1 MADDALN
8 QIESASKFP
17 LTAAF
22 SFAITVV
29 ATRASTA
36 KRVASNATHRL
47 FLTEVSFP
55 ENYSPENSTRLDV
68 ALKDHD
74 FDLRALYGQVSSAPE
89 GLAVFFSGMKGRLAG
104 YETKLEELRRENIP
118 YLGTSIPFPESLDS
132 IGIENHRALYK
143 DIIRTMLGDPNSIV
157 YKIAEEMGVPVIPIT
172 HSTSGS
178 VLQELLSD
186 PNEMEFRQV
195 YEAKALPPQ
204 HIAPFNSAAGASP
217 IEENQVK
224 IPILGMSHREKFF
237 EHMSS
242 HANAVFKDNFIEL
255 YHTLRLFFSGRNV
268 TLVRELLPCYNT
280 IETLM
285 VDGEAS
291 RNRIASD
298 PDAVSPML
306 KRQTIYLNDEDSVA
320 CSAYTRELAEDILG
334 CRVEHIECE
343 PHSAHNPFQNNPEGL
358 TIFIKNIKTMC
369 ADWQLEHEA
378 RAKADAQAHIKEIV
392 EDHKT
397 KIIPN
402 IGEWIKKGFERFMP
416 GNKATPNEKGSTKDS
431 RAPFIS

>member
-8 QIESASKFP
+8 QIESASKLP
-17 LTAAF
+17 LVAAF

-29 ATRASTA
+29 ATKASTA

-55 ENYSPENSTRLDV
+55 ENYAPRNSVRLDV
-68 ALKDHD
+68 PLQEHD
-74 FDLRALYGQVSSAPE
+74 FNLRALYGKIESTPPKAI
-89 GLAVFFSGMKGRLAG
+89 AVFLSGMKGRLAG
-104 YETKLEELRRENIP
+104 YETKLEELRENDIP
-118 YLGTSIPFPESLDS
+118 YIGISITTPETLDS
-132 IGIENHRALYK
+132 IGIKDHRAFYK
-143 DIIRTMLGDPNSIV
+143 DIIRTMLGNPNSIV
-157 YKIAEEMGVPVIPIT
+157 YKMAEEMGVPVIPIT

-186 PNEMEFRQV
+186 PNEMEFRRV
-195 YEAKALPPQ
+195 YEEKALPPQ
-204 HIAPFNSAAGASP
+204 QIAPFNSAAGASP
-217 IEENQVK
+217 IEKNQVK

-306 KRQTIYLNDEDSVA
+306 KKQTIYLNNEDSVA
-320 CSAYTRELAEDILG
+320 CSAYTQELAEDILG

-358 TIFIKNIKTMC
+358 TVFIKNIKTMC
-369 ADWQLEHEA
+369 ADWQFEHEA
-378 RAKADAQAHIKEIV
+378 RAKADAQAHIDEIV

-402 IGEWIKKGFERFMP
+402 IGEWIQKGFDRFMP
-416 GNKATPNEKGSTKDS
+416 GKSSAKKSPAKTG
-431 RAPFIS
+431 RAPYVS